1 MIYTIEYLK
10 YNTPI
15 MFDIKKL
22 KEDPNVN
29 IYSRRPEIDSILK
42 GFLNLKKSLIVTP
55 VPFNNETK
63 FGRAAGMAGQTS
75 YSSSIIK
82 IAEDYIT
89 IDSLMP
95 QNGNLSL
102 LESSYLKL
110 NFKFKNNEHFFVSKL
125 YDFRKNNDYFKFN
138 IYKPLEILS
147 LEKRKYFRIEPSL
160 KEPVGLSFFLNNKYF
175 NANIYDIGGEG
186 ISFLLDFPIE
196 KHTVLEGVKIEFPGN
211 IQAITVRMEIRAA
224 TRLDNLK
231 YKTGAQLINLG
242 HKEQDIMFK
251 YIFKR
256 QREIV
261 AAMKGI

>member
-29 IYSRRPEIDSILK
+29 IYSRRSEIDSILK
-42 GFLNLKKSLIVTP
+42 GFLGLKKSLIVSP
-55 VPFNNETK
+55 VQFNNETK
-63 FGRAAGMAGQTS
+63 FEGST

-82 IAEDYIT
+82 VAQDYIT
-89 IDSLMP
+89 IDSLVP

-110 NFKFKNNEHFFVSKL
+110 SFKFKNSDHFFLSKL
-125 YDFRKNNDYFKFN
+125 YGFSRNNDYFTFN
-138 IYKPLEILS
+138 IYKPIEILS

-160 KEPVGLSFFLNNKYF
+160 KEPVRLSFFLNNKYF
-175 NANIYDIGGEG
+175 NANIYDIAGEG

-211 IQAITVRMEIRAA
+211 IQAITVRMEIRAV

-231 YKTGAQLINLG
+231 YKTGAQLINLKP
-242 HKEQDIMFK
+242 KEQDIIFR

-261 AAMKGI
+261 GAMRDV